1 MNRKKRLNGKTIAE
15 IFEANGIKTIETG
28 IDGLNCFDIN
38 ILDVVLKP
46 KGETMSTYYTLPI
59 EDGRITTGREF
70 LKRCLRVIGY
80 DECAPSVDKVNE
92 DYKGRIDA
100 AKEQHKELLNTS
112 PEEYELNTLNQ
123 IRQLR
128 SFITSDIYEINDK
141 IEIYSDI
148 LKEVIDWKPSSKE
161 LEQVKKFARVQLE
174 KEISR
179 LKTNLEEINNYSNS
193 KLDYSY
199 SEKLSIIEKKIDDLI
214 AEWDNKL
221 IEAKANERIL
231 EEFNRSFD
239 DV

>member
-1 MNRKKRLNGKTIAE
+1 MNRKKRPNGKTIAE
-15 IFEANGIKTIETG
+15 IFKANGIKTIETG

-46 KGETMSTYYTLPI
+46 KGETMSTYYTQAI

-128 SFITSDIYEINDK
+128 SFIASDINETNDK
-141 IEIYSDI
+141 IEMYSDI
-148 LKEVIDWKPSSKE
+148 LKEVMEWNPSNKE
-161 LEQVKKFARVQLE
+161 LERVKKFARVQLE

-231 EEFNRSFD
+231 EEFNKSFD

>member
-1 MNRKKRLNGKTIAE
+1 
-15 IFEANGIKTIETG
+15 
-28 IDGLNCFDIN
+28 
-38 ILDVVLKP
+38 
-46 KGETMSTYYTLPI
+46 MSTHYIQPI
-59 EDGRITTGREF
+59 VDGRIVTGKEF

-80 DECAPSVDKVNE
+80 DDYAPSTDEVNK

-100 AKEQHKELLNTS
+100 LKEQHKELLNTT
-112 PEEYELNTLNQ
+112 PEEYEANTLNQ

-128 SFITSDIYEINDK
+128 SFIASDINETNDK
-141 IEIYSDI
+141 IEMYSDI
-148 LKEVIDWKPSSKE
+148 LKEVMEWKPSSKE
-161 LEQVKKFARVQLE
+161 LEKVKKFARVQLE

-199 SEKLSIIEKKIDDLI
+199 SERLAIIEKKIDDII

-221 IEAKANERIL
+221 IEAKANERIF

>member
-1 MNRKKRLNGKTIAE
+1 MNRKKRPNGKTIAE

-38 ILDVVLKP
+38 IFDVVLKP
-46 KGETMSTYYTLPI
+46 KGETMSTYYTQLI
-59 EDGRITTGREF
+59 EDGRIVTGKEF
-70 LKRCLRVIGY
+70 LRRCLRTIGY
-80 DECAPSVDKVNE
+80 DEYTPSVDKVNE

-100 AKEQHKELLNTS
+100 LKEQHKELLNTS

-128 SFITSDIYEINDK
+128 SFITSDINEINDK

-148 LKEVIDWKPSSKE
+148 LKEVMEWNPSNKE
-161 LEQVKKFARVQLE
+161 LERVKNFARVQLE

-179 LKTNLEEINNYSNS
+179 LKTNLEEINSYSNYR
-193 KLDYSY
+193 LDYSY
-199 SEKLSIIEKKIDDLI
+199 SEKLSIIEKKIDDII

>member
-1 MNRKKRLNGKTIAE
+1 
-15 IFEANGIKTIETG
+15 
-28 IDGLNCFDIN
+28 
-38 ILDVVLKP
+38 
-46 KGETMSTYYTLPI
+46 MSTYYTQPI
-59 EDGRITTGREF
+59 EDGRIVTGKEF

-80 DECAPSVDKVNE
+80 DEYAPSVDKVNE
-92 DYKGRIDA
+92 DYKGRIVA
-100 AKEQHKELLNTS
+100 VKEEHKELLNTS
-112 PEEYELNTLNQ
+112 PEEYESNTLNQ

-128 SFITSDIYEINDK
+128 SFIISDINEINDK
-141 IEIYSDI
+141 IEIYSDV
-148 LKEVIDWKPSSKE
+148 LKEVIDWKPSNKE
-161 LEQVKKFARVQLE
+161 FERVKKFARVQLE

-221 IEAKANERIL
+221 KEAEANERIL